1 MIPDVVG
8 MFGLFILLAGYYLL
22 SKGIFRSDKKL
33 YYLLNCFGSSFLL
46 ISLYY
51 TPNIPSI
58 VMQVAFVMISI
69 YGLKRA
75 KKWT

>member
-1 MIPDVVG
+1 MIPDAIG
-8 MFGLFILLAGYYLL
+8 MTGLLMLLIGYYLL
-22 SKGIFRSDKKL
+22 SKGIFHSDKKL
-33 YYLLNCFGSSFLL
+33 YYLVNCFGSSFLL

-58 VMQVAFVMISI
+58 VMQVAFVTISI